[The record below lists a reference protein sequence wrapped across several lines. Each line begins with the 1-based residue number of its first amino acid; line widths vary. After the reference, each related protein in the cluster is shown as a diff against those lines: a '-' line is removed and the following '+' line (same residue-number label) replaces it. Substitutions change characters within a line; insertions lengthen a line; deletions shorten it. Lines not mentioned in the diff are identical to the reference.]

1 MLSVVIPSY
10 HNAQCLELTLR
21 SLTDQKLPSD
31 RFEVV
36 VVYDGCPP
44 APLSGEL
51 RSAITFPFTE
61 IRLPARGGRSAAR
74 NQGIL
79 AARGERVLFLDND
92 SLSPPDLLL
101 RHYEIGLERPASIVM
116 GGRGELAALGWN
128 ALEKVLATGAP
139 PTAVPAEHDVR
150 AGEIREPWLYGFS
163 HNLSVGRA
171 QAIGAGLFDEGFG
184 TRWGGEDL
192 DFSYRLYLHLDRDAS
207 AFIYEPTIRCWHLP
221 HYRDVRRTYA
231 DHLDSLAHLRD
242 KHRHFEVELVSGLP
256 EVLVGSLA
264 DIAERV
270 SAYREAME
278 TCRREGLC
286 AVTGWAEALREALA
300 PGEPAD
306 GRGAPRRAGCVGY
319 GTDRLAVPDLVTFDY
334 GRPVS
339 PGNLHLIGVDVP
351 LPTGGL
357 RAMASVDFWRL
368 LRLPDLLA
376 FIGESLRTA
385 DVLYLACSDELT
397 ERGPG
402 LGLDPLTDL
411 GYFRELLHPAFR
423 VTTRDV
429 PGAGVLLRV
438 EPAGPDARQDRRAQD
453 PAAEHETA

>member
-36 VVYDGCPP
+36 VVYDGCPV
-44 APLSGEL
+44 APLTGEL

-74 NQGIL
+74 NRGIL

-92 SLSPPDLLL
+92 SLCPPDLLL
-101 RHYEIGLERPASIVM
+101 RHYEIGLDRPGSVVM

-128 ALEKVLATGAP
+128 ALERVISTGVP
-139 PTAVPAEHDVR
+139 PTATPAEHDVR

-163 HNLSVGRA
+163 HNLAVRRA
-171 QAIGAGLFDEGFG
+171 LAIEAGLFDEGFG

-207 AFIYEPTIRCWHLP
+207 AFVYEPTIRCWHLP

-242 KHRHFEVELVSGLP
+242 KHRHFEVELISGLP

-270 SAYREAME
+270 AAYRETME
-278 TCRREGLC
+278 VCRRENLC
-286 AVTGWAEALREALA
+286 AVAGWAPVLREVLTAG
-300 PGEPAD
+300 PGEHAD
-306 GRGAPRRAGCVGY
+306 GRGPARPAACVGY
-319 GTDRLAVPDLVTFDY
+319 GTERLAVPDLITFDY
-334 GRPVS
+334 GRAVTAD
-339 PGNLHLIGVDVP
+339 NLHLIGVDVP
-351 LPTGGL
+351 FPTGGL

-376 FIGESLRTA
+376 FIGEASRAA
-385 DVLYLACSDELT
+385 DVLYLACSDRLT
-397 ERGPG
+397 ERGRG

-411 GYFRELLHPAFR
+411 GYFRELLHPMFR
-423 VTTRDV
+423 VTERDV

-438 EPAGPDARQDRRAQD
+438 EPAAPGARPERLTGN
-453 PAAEHETA
+453 PATA